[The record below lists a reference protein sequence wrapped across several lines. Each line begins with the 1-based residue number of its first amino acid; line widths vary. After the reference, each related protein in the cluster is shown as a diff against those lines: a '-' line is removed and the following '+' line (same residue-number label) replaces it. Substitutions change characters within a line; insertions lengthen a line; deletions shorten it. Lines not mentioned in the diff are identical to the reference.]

1 MFTRRINPTIAAVIG
16 GVLLVPLLS
25 YLLADLLFLND
36 RDSQL
41 QVQSAQAAEGPGASS
56 GSAGAVDP
64 AAANSVELTREQLKT
79 VSVEPVSEQAFKVER
94 EAVGKIAF
102 NDERSVQVF
111 TPYQGRIL
119 EVFARAGD
127 EVKKGQLLFTV
138 DSPDLVQAESTLIST
153 AGQLDLTTRALA
165 RARSVYE
172 AQGLSQKDLQQAI
185 SDQQA
190 AEGNYK
196 AARDAMRIFGRS
208 GGDIDRIIAERVTDS
223 RMTVVSPISGRV
235 TARNAAPG
243 LLAQPGTTPAPYTV
257 SDVSTV
263 WMLANVAETD
273 IPLMRLGQPV
283 QVKVMAYPD
292 RTFRGRITNIAAS
305 VDPST
310 HRIPVRSELPDPK
323 GELRPEMFAVFVIQ
337 TGEAVRSPAVPADG
351 VVREGDGTMT
361 VWVTSDRHKFVKR
374 TVGIGM
380 QQAGLV
386 QIVRGLEPGEIVATE
401 GALLLSNMLVTAVR

>member
-1 MFTRRINPTIAAVIG
+1 MPIRRINPRTAAIVAAAV
-16 GVLLVPLLS
+16 LVPVLS
-25 YLLADLLFLND
+25 WLLADTGGGRSAELRLP
-36 RDSQL
+36 
-41 QVQSAQAAEGPGASS
+41 SAQAAESPGSGP
-56 GSAGAVDP
+56 GAVDP
-64 AAANSVELTREQLKT
+64 AAANSVELTAEQLKT
-79 VSVEPVSEQAFKVER
+79 VSVAAVSEQPFKVER

-190 AEGNYK
+190 AEGNYRG
-196 AARDAMRIFGRS
+196 ARDALRIFGKS
-208 GGDIDRIIAERVTDS
+208 SADIDRIIAERVTDS
-223 RMTVVSPISGRV
+223 RMPVASPIGGRV

-257 SDVSTV
+257 SDVSSV

-273 IPLMRLGQPV
+273 IPLMRLGQAV

-292 RTFRGRITNIAAS
+292 RIFHGRIANIAAS
-305 VDPST
+305 VDPGT
-310 HRIPVRSELPDPK
+310 HRILVRSELPDPRR
-323 GELRPEMFAVFVIQ
+323 ELRPEMFAVFVIE
-337 TGEAVRSPAVPADG
+337 TGQAVHSPAVPADG

-361 VWVTSDRHKFVKR
+361 VWVTSDRRKFVKR

-386 QIVRGLEPGEIVATE
+386 QIVRGLQPGELVATE
-401 GALLLSNMLVTAVR
+401 GALLLSNMLVTAIR